1 MAPKQRVLSEDQL
14 GELFVF
20 MISITP
26 LQQIDTD
33 VKRAASLH
41 FDLPLQLVRNWV
53 RRWKVGARADPKF
66 WISGQFSN
74 RGRTG
79 VKKKF
84 TPEFITQ
91 HIKNL
96 EASDR
101 RSLDTIAAAV
111 GCSKSTILRRCKNFS
126 KKKVNNPT
134 VLTETAQVNRVVH
147 CLRAVQGKYIPTGPT
162 DPSKY
167 RLHIDEKP
175 FYRQK
180 SYEFLWL
187 FDDEDKSKFSRPGP
201 TTDTRCAKLQFVAAV
216 GNPIPSFD
224 GKLGIW
230 AMAEEVSVV
239 VAFLFVFQK
248 HNHTQTHNTQ
258 TYCSHT
264 FFCLLCIFLYKH
276 IAKRTTKNQ
285 TKGDTIFKPIPCI
298 DKSVYWKFLTQK
310 IIREAAKKLPPG
322 IKTLTL
328 QHDNAPIH
336 CSDEEFCM
344 KWPLYKAEVLEDRDL
359 EVRLTCQPAS
369 SPDTNVLDLGVFASC
384 QSRQLKHYLANFTQ
398 LIELVNTA
406 FEELEE
412 KKLTKI
418 WHTLASTAN
427 LIIKRKGDNDYL
439 LPRSGLKKDTQ
450 VPSKVVAS
458 PACGEVTEWVIKKLK
473 ERLEVQTQK
482 TNEKHTLFST
492 NKGQLQ
498 AWKKALEKQEKTE
511 QDLQDMN
518 NKLLELTGAEL
529 EMQEEWATAAEV

>member
-1 MAPKQRVLSEDQL
+1 MAPKRRVLSEDQL

-20 MISITP
+20 MISIKP

-66 WISGQFSN
+66 WIGGQFLN

-91 HIKNL
+91 HIKQL

-101 RSLDTIAAAV
+101 CSLDTIAAAV

-126 KKKVNNPT
+126 KKKVNNRT

-187 FDDEDKSKFSRPGP
+187 FDDEDESKFSCPGP

-328 QHDNAPIH
+328 QHNNAPIH

-369 SPDTNVLDLGVFASC
+369 SPDTNILDLGIFCSM
-384 QSRQLKHYLANFTQ
+384 QSRQIRHYSSNFNELITLVQHAFQSIETPVLRKIWLTLAATTNAIIEKRGNNNYCIPRSRLPKGAQIPLKIAASPQ
-398 LIELVNTA
+398 CIEATHWVIQK
-406 FEELEE
+406 LEE
-412 KKLTKI
+412 RLVEQK
-418 WHTLASTAN
+418 
-427 LIIKRKGDNDYL
+427 
-439 LPRSGLKKDTQ
+439 Q
-450 VPSKVVAS
+450 Q
-458 PACGEVTEWVIKKLK
+458 EK
-473 ERLEVQTQK
+473 ERHEQFKK
-482 TNEKHTLFST
+482 TFH
-492 NKGQLQ
+492 
-498 AWKKALEKQEKTE
+498 
-511 QDLQDMN
+511 
-518 NKLLELTGAEL
+518 
-529 EMQEEWATAAEV
+529 